1 MKPEF
6 YEGGS
11 YVAYSSDNDVQVDVY
26 LNAEYRT
33 LEVEKARAL
42 SVKLS
47 HLMSETWSLEDLVAA
62 LDNHRKAGAASAAP
76 AARPQWYDSLES
88 AKDGKIFSAPGTL
101 TITAPTVPNEEFVP
115 YVSPKYM
122 NTLPATVVDQ
132 GELRSVPPTDDEDT
146 KPVIIEGSP

>member
-6 YEGGS
+6 YKGGS

-47 HLMSETWSLEDLVAA
+47 HLMSEPWSLEDLVVA
-62 LDNHRKAGAASAAP
+62 LDNHQKAGAVSAAP
-76 AARPQWYDSLES
+76 AARPQ
-88 AKDGKIFSAPGTL
+88 
-101 TITAPTVPNEEFVP
+101 
-115 YVSPKYM
+115 
-122 NTLPATVVDQ
+122 
-132 GELRSVPPTDDEDT
+132 
-146 KPVIIEGSP
+146 